1 MQCSIPTPRPQF
13 AAFAACLALLA
24 GGCWVS
30 AASAARLVEEEGDAA
45 SVAASLRPGGEAV
58 SSHTGDEPG
67 RRMTRLSNAGPTI
80 RVNGDDEFAAAV
92 AQLRRT
98 GGTIVL
104 GPRRF
109 GQLIVGP
116 RSNKPLVIVAERG
129 AEAQRV
135 LFDHTQQVELSG
147 VRVSPLHTGPA
158 TVDVVDS
165 HDITLAQLI
174 VTSGRTRRPA
184 GLAIWRSSRIA
195 VTDSLFER
203 CGDGELCVRLK
214 QTRDVTIANSIFRDC
229 YGCDF
234 VHGHSNTG
242 VELRGNSFQRA
253 LVGDCGR
260 DRERCNH
267 QDLVQLVE
275 GGNVVIDGNR
285 FGVHEHGAAQLYL
298 TGEIRRVVIT
308 NNVFVPTDPLAPGR
322 LAETAIWV
330 GNKRT
335 TVVPLDVTI
344 EGNTILTGSVRRGG
358 RANRG
363 TANSI
368 LLSPAYASKPAAL
381 RPLVANNVVGL
392 TGTPDRLCSQVQ
404 ASVANVV
411 ITGTPCSAT
420 DVLGEPELDA
430 SGQPTAASTLLIDRA
445 FLRYSPPVDIRGIA
459 RGETPDV
466 GAFEYVG

>member
-1 MQCSIPTPRPQF
+1 MQCSIPTPRSRF
-13 AAFAACLALLA
+13 AALAAGLALV
-24 GGCWVS
+24 GSGFWVS
-30 AASAARLVEEEGDAA
+30 PAPTARLVETSTTA
-45 SVAASLRPGGEAV
+45 SAPAV
-58 SSHTGDEPG
+58 LGAENAVPAGIGVELG
-67 RRMTRLSNAGPTI
+67 RRMTRLASSGPTI
-80 RVNGDDEFAAAV
+80 RVNDDDEFAVAA
-92 AQLRRT
+92 AQLRET

-104 GPRRF
+104 ASHRF
-109 GQLIVGP
+109 DELLVGP
-116 RSNKPLVIVAERG
+116 RSSKPLVIVAERG

-135 LFDHTQQVELSG
+135 TFDHTRRVELSG
-147 VRVSPLHTGPA
+147 VRIRPGRSGSA
-158 TVDVVDS
+158 IVDVAASRNV
-165 HDITLAQLI
+165 TLTQLV
-174 VTSGRTRRPA
+174 VTGGRTGRPA
-184 GLAIWRSSRIA
+184 GLVISESSRIT

-214 QTRDVTIANSIFRDC
+214 HTRRVTLANSVFRDC

-242 VELRGNSFQRA
+242 IELRGNSFRRA
-253 LVGDCGR
+253 LVGNCGT

-275 GGNVVIDGNR
+275 GSDVVIDGNR
-285 FGVHEHGAAQLYL
+285 FGVYEHGAAQLYL

-308 NNVFVPTDPLAPGR
+308 NNVFLPTDPLAPGR
-322 LAETAIWV
+322 HAETAIWV

-381 RPLVANNVVGL
+381 RPLVANNIVGL

-404 ASVANVV
+404 ASVANVIV
-411 ITGTPCSAT
+411 RGTPCSAT
-420 DVLGEPELDA
+420 DVLGNPELDT

-445 FLRYSPPVDIRGIA
+445 ARRHSTRVDIRGIE

-466 GAFEYVG
+466 GAFEYVA